1 MESPDRESTPTE
13 QPEIDEIAER
23 AASEIQEED
32 PSEAPHQE
40 LRGSEDEEAPSIDE
54 AAEIVASEL
63 SDEEASVEAASEDD
77 EDIGEEDPEQA
88 VPRSAQ
94 GEPGYG
100 FNGLEGRNGPNTA
113 SHEEGEE
120 EEPEEE
126 DPDETPGSEAAPQ
139 TIRIVRHRRLLGRHQ
154 YNHELV
160 EHIEKHLTYTV
171 NRNRAIIASPPRL
184 AEVSDHAL
192 RERLAD
198 GRWLREPTYTKLE
211 LTNRGG
217 PRVIYRRL
225 TRAVTPDGRDT
236 IQITLGSSGLEP
248 GDTVRIARASLIT
261 PDTFLHDLQARL
273 PGGIRVGEARI
284 VPGEGGI
291 IIQGPGW
298 EQHCGVQGS
307 SFAEDFSRNRLG
319 LRFTLGTPP
328 ASADIVLYHDGE
340 GRAEAYLDE
349 GTKNRPLE
357 DIRLEGGRLQLTY
370 RKGPTELR
378 TRYIVIQP
386 RRRTPLEKPVWS
398 DGRIGISPD
407 ELRGMLPREEW
418 PEVDRLLAGEKPSM
432 KPYTFTIEAGGRQHT
447 IVRGLPRPGPRGW
460 FRFNIEPVPAKPG
473 DSIRII
479 SIEPTTLQQ
488 LADKPIR
495 SGETEIWISS
505 DGALHIRGRGG
516 HHTLTPDE
524 LQLIYSDVHL
534 TAGARI
540 QLGEDTLILYPE
552 KGIAQLSIGG
562 RHNKPIRDMRYEG
575 GVLYVTYEIPAGRRT
590 HRIRPGWKV
599 EGQISDT
606 KVWIAEGE
614 GFRFAEVILGKEDR
628 KRFFEG
634 STQERGDVG
643 ERVIAQCFRLVFG
656 DRATPLKTAKG
667 KPNLGI
673 SDVEISIDGK
683 LYPTE
688 VKART
693 YEGPGTPLSIEAARR
708 TLFNAMKGLARHFN
722 LEQYRE
728 AGRGF
733 IGLVLIRPDEGTG
746 EVALISVDRRDQSH
760 MEVMLGRPWITK
772 FLDMWNKPEESSNG

>member
-1 MESPDRESTPTE
+1 MLCIRCVLPLGPTGVRSRPDF
-13 QPEIDEIAER
+13 
-23 AASEIQEED
+23 
-32 PSEAPHQE
+32 PS
-40 LRGSEDEEAPSIDE
+40 
-54 AAEIVASEL
+54 
-63 SDEEASVEAASEDD
+63 
-77 EDIGEEDPEQA
+77 EEDPEEA

-120 EEPEEE
+120 EDEEHTEDEEPEEE
-126 DPDETPGSEAAPQ
+126 DPDENPGSEAAPQ

-154 YNHELV
+154 YSRELGEPV
-160 EHIEKHLTYTV
+160 EKHLTYTV

-198 GRWLREPTYTKLE
+198 SGWLREPTYTKLE
-211 LTNRGG
+211 LTHRGG

-225 TRAVTPDGRDT
+225 TRAVTPHGKDT

-248 GDTVRIARASLIT
+248 GDTIKIWRASLIT

-273 PGGIRVGEARI
+273 PEGIRVGEARI

-357 DIRLEGGRLQLTY
+357 AIRLEGGRLQLTY

-473 DSIRII
+473 ESIRII

-495 SGETEIWISS
+495 PGETEIWISS
-505 DGALHIRGRGG
+505 DGALHIRGGG
-516 HHTLTPDE
+516 EHHTLTPDAV
-524 LQLIYSDVHL
+524 QLIYSDVHL

-540 QLGEDTLILYPE
+540 QLGQDTLILYPE

-562 RHNKPIRDMRYEG
+562 RHNKPIRDMRYEA

-590 HRIRPGWKV
+590 HRIRLGKV
-599 EGQISDT
+599 VERQISDDT
-606 KVWIAEGE
+606 TVRMALDEGVQ
-614 GFRFAEVILGKEDR
+614 FAEVTLGGEDR
-628 KRFFEG
+628 KIYLDGKDDEK
-634 STQERGDVG
+634 GDVG
-643 ERVIAQCFRLVFG
+643 EKIVAKCFRLVYG
-656 DRATPLKTAKG
+656 ERAQPLDTAQG
-667 KPNLGI
+667 HRNYQR
-673 SDVEISIDGK
+673 SDVDVKIDGN
-683 LYPTE
+683 LFPTE
-688 VKART
+688 VKARK
-693 YEGPGTPLSIEAARR
+693 YDFPGTPRSIR
-708 TLFNAMKGLARHFN
+708 TVQLAILDAMDGLAKHFSR
-722 LEQYRE
+722 EQHKNAE
-728 AGRGF
+728 RGF
-733 IGLVLIRPDEGTG
+733 IGLVLIRPREGKG
-746 EVALISVDRRDQSH
+746 EVALMSVRKD
-760 MEVMLGRPWITK
+760 EIPCVEAVLVGRKWIRK
-772 FLDMWNKPEESSNG
+772 VVQEWNAVNRHG